1 MSLIDNK
8 RNKPE
13 MNHVIKNQRNA
24 NNSSSPTTM
33 AERQRQRFV
42 DKATKVSAKY
52 LRRLAELPG
61 APDAMEPFFK
71 VLQDIYVD
79 LKNVAKPADTKIVG
93 TYCVMVPN
101 ELIYA
106 VGAQPVKLCS
116 GSYTAFAIG
125 DDLVPRDA
133 CPLIKAVMGFQA
145 MEVMP
150 IYDDCALMV
159 VPITCDCKKKMA
171 GMLKQRV
178 PTYALHV
185 PTAKSEDRDM
195 EQYVQELYQL
205 IPELEAVT
213 GQTISYQ
220 SLAESIDAMG
230 FAQYQMSKFNEFKK
244 HVPALIKGTHAMAL
258 MNAFSYLPVAQW
270 SQQLHRLNQELARRK
285 KDKHYVSKD
294 KQPRI
299 MITGSPVIFPNIKIP
314 LLIEETGG
322 ILVGDETCM
331 GERSLY
337 DPTVVVDQS
346 FDGLMRSLANRYT
359 RPCTCPTFVDN
370 SQRIYRIKQMI
381 ADHQVQGVVYH
392 VLRGCLVYDFEY
404 QTLEDELG
412 KLGIPV
418 IRVESDYNEED
429 IEQLRIRIEA
439 FIELIKLKD
448 LETRIS
454 KLKKSE
460 IAG

>member
-1 MSLIDNK
+1 
-8 RNKPE
+8 
-13 MNHVIKNQRNA
+13 
-24 NNSSSPTTM
+24 
-33 AERQRQRFV
+33 
-42 DKATKVSAKY
+42 
-52 LRRLAELPG
+52 
-61 APDAMEPFFK
+61 
-71 VLQDIYVD
+71 
-79 LKNVAKPADTKIVG
+79 
-93 TYCVMVPN
+93 
-101 ELIYA
+101 
-106 VGAQPVKLCS
+106 
-116 GSYTAFAIG
+116 
-125 DDLVPRDA
+125 
-133 CPLIKAVMGFQA
+133 
-145 MEVMP
+145 
-150 IYDDCALMV
+150 
-159 VPITCDCKKKMA
+159 
-171 GMLKQRV
+171 
-178 PTYALHV
+178 
-185 PTAKSEDRDM
+185 
-195 EQYVQELYQL
+195 
-205 IPELEAVT
+205 
-213 GQTISYQ
+213 
-220 SLAESIDAMG
+220 
-230 FAQYQMSKFNEFKK
+230 
-244 HVPALIKGTHAMAL
+244 MAL
-258 MNAFSYLPVAQW
+258 MNAFSYLPVEQW

-285 KDKHYVSKD
+285 KDQHYVSKD

-381 ADHQVQGVVYH
+381 KDHQVQGVVYH

-412 KLGIPV
+412 KLGVPV

-448 LETRIS
+448 LALRP
-454 KLKKSE
+454 KKPE